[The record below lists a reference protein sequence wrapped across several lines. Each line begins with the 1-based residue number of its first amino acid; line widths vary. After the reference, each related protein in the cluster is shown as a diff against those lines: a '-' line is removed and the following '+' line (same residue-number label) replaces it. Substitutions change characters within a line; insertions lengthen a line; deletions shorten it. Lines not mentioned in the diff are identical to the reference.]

1 MDEVK
6 KPEKHRL
13 NPITK
18 VLLLVIFSI
27 LVLLIGNP
35 FIMLATVIVILLLK
49 IYFHAVGLISR
60 GIFLFALAIFLAQIF
75 FNHSGELLYEV
86 SILKFTTGGVSTG
99 LLIAGRFFC
108 LVMMSWIFISTT
120 TASDLSTAFV
130 SAGFPYRFAF
140 LPALSM
146 RFVPTFQFEF
156 ATVKEAQM
164 IRGLRLEGRLRGLI
178 KTIRYTMFP
187 MLFSAVSRANSLVAS
202 MEGRGFG
209 AYKKRTL
216 LHPNPPSI
224 SDFIFVVISI
234 LLFIII
240 LLVDQ
245 EMTIELTDLL

>member
-1 MDEVK
+1 MDGFE
-6 KPEKHRL
+6 KPEKNGL

-27 LVLLIGNP
+27 LVLLIVNP
-35 FIMLATVIVILLLK
+35 FVMLVTVIVILLLK
-49 IYFHAVGLISR
+49 IYFRAFGLISK
-60 GIFLFALAIFLAQIF
+60 GIFLFAVAIFIAQIF

-86 SILKFTTGGVSTG
+86 SMLRFTTGGVSSG
-99 LLIAGRFFC
+99 LLISGRFFC

-120 TASDLSTAFV
+120 TASDLSTALI

-164 IRGLRLEGRLRGLI
+164 IRGLRLEGHLRGLI
-178 KTIRYTMFP
+178 KTVRYTMFP
-187 MLFSAVSRANSLVAS
+187 MLFSAVSRVNSLVSS

-209 AYKKRTL
+209 AHKDRTL

-224 SDFIFVVISI
+224 SDAIFIAICI
-234 LLFIII
+234 LLATMIFLI
-240 LLVDQ
+240 DQ
-245 EMTIELTDLL
+245 EMILELSDLL